1 MKSLEVT
8 KFVKETKFKKL
19 EELISGLS
27 HQQNTLLQKLEHTPS
42 EPNTKS
48 DYLAFNQEDLVTKSG
63 QACDGSYS
71 TYKVHKP
78 KRDFSNF
85 DGDDVYKWLYKCNQ
99 YFNIKEIVKA
109 KNLKLT
115 FYYLDGMASYQ
126 HQNFMKKS
134 KSDQRVTWGE
144 YVEAICCRF
153 GGQNDP
159 LKELKDLRQMR
170 DLESYIM
177 DFDIL
182 WNKAEISEKQALI
195 FLLAGLEVKINNLVK
210 MFEPKILNQ
219 AYNLTC
225 L

>member
-1 MKSLEVT
+1 
-8 KFVKETKFKKL
+8 
-19 EELISGLS
+19 
-27 HQQNTLLQKLEHTPS
+27 
-42 EPNTKS
+42 
-48 DYLAFNQEDLVTKSG
+48 
-63 QACDGSYS
+63 
-71 TYKVHKP
+71 
-78 KRDFSNF
+78 
-85 DGDDVYKWLYKCNQ
+85 
-99 YFNIKEIVKA
+99 
-109 KNLKLT
+109 
-115 FYYLDGMASYQ
+115 
-126 HQNFMKKS
+126 MKKS

-195 FLLAGLEVKINNLVK
+195 FLLAGLEVKINNLIK
-210 MFEPKILNQ
+210 MCEPKILNQ